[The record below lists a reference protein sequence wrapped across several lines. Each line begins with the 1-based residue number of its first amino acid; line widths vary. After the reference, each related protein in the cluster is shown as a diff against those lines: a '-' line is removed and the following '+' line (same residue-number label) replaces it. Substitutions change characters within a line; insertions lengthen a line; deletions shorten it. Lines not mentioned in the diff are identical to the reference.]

1 MEYHLCVLLYSN
13 YSEVSKKLLNALES
27 CPVDIYN
34 LTKLTTLCVDNYKIR
49 KKIQNFHVKID
60 YVPTIIFIYPD
71 STIKKLDG
79 QQLFDWIDMNVN
91 MFISKTQPP
100 NLGVPKKTEPP
111 GKTQSPNLGVPKKTE
126 TLEQSPAIQISPKSP
141 EASISDKK
149 NTPLEKIG
157 KLEDL
162 VEKNLNPVAG
172 VRNGSSNYDFSQ
184 NFGEMEDR
192 KVKSIRGV
200 NSGSTS
206 SGIMATALAMQKE
219 RDNASDD
226 NKRKQK

>member
-1 MEYHLCVLLYSN
+1 
-13 YSEVSKKLLNALES
+13 
-27 CPVDIYN
+27 
-34 LTKLTTLCVDNYKIR
+34 
-49 KKIQNFHVKID
+49 
-60 YVPTIIFIYPD
+60 
-71 STIKKLDG
+71 
-79 QQLFDWIDMNVN
+79 
-91 MFISKTQPP
+91 
-100 NLGVPKKTEPP
+100 
-111 GKTQSPNLGVPKKTE
+111 
-126 TLEQSPAIQISPKSP
+126 
-141 EASISDKK
+141 
-149 NTPLEKIG
+149 
-157 KLEDL
+157 L